1 MNGKDREDLQV
12 VLYRLDE
19 HEKKLDGLKTAMEIA
34 HNKTEETLEFVRK
47 NLFDPDKGLWAETKL
62 NSQFR
67 ENTTKW
73 RTVTGTAIVG
83 IVGKFI
89 HDLFKNS

>member
-1 MNGKDREDLQV
+1 MTGKVREDLQV

-19 HEKKLDGLKTAMEIA
+19 HEKKLDNLKSAMDSA
-34 HNKTEETLEFVRK
+34 HEKTEETLEFVRK

-67 ENTTKW
+67 ENTAKW
-73 RTVTGTAIVG
+73 RTVTGAAIVG

-89 HDLFKNS
+89 HDLFKSS